1 MRSLAVVLLTL
12 SLTGCPTAADD
23 DDHVCGDLTRAME
36 YVAGLEAVGANGTY
50 TMQLSE
56 AVPAPPDVGDNAWTV
71 MVLDDAG
78 APVAGC
84 TADIAPFMPD
94 HGHGAA
100 AEPTWTEDTAT
111 VGQYAVDGMDFFMPG
126 FWEITITVDCDG
138 TTDVI
143 VYGFC
148 AEG

>member
-1 MRSLAVVLLTL
+1 MHRFALLSALALLV
-12 SLTGCPTAADD
+12 TGCPTEGDD

-36 YVAGLEAVGANGTY
+36 YVAGLEASGATY
-50 TMQLSE
+50 TVQLSE
-56 AVPAPPDVGDNAWTV
+56 AVPAPPDVGDNAWV
-71 MVLDDAG
+71 VLVVDAAG
-78 APVAGC
+78 APVSGC
-84 TADIAPFMPD
+84 TADITPFMPD
-94 HGHGAA
+94 HGHGAS

-126 FWEITITVDCDG
+126 YWEITLDLDCAG
-138 TTDVI
+138 TADSV